1 MFDIICLLLWKSL
14 LGFLF
19 KVVFV
24 LFFSSIS
31 ARSHRTLL
39 PWQRCSAS
47 PPVWRQGG
55 RSYRHRLTNRSVCCG
70 TLRVHC
76 CDTHTHTQFCIFI
89 KFCWML
95 NFPFCVYY
103 FNIKFLTRVFRFCL
117 ISNQPVQFITDQS
130 ADRFVLQ
137 RAIKLTYNV
146 KSHAHFFWVMNS
158 VYKKKKIYQHC
169 LLKKI
174 LLADIIRLL
183 FFVLNIIVNIW

>member
-1 MFDIICLLLWKSL
+1 MAALLRLSSRLEAGWAELQASFDQSLCLLSYAKSALLW
-14 LGFLF
+14 
-19 KVVFV
+19 
-24 LFFSSIS
+24 
-31 ARSHRTLL
+31 H
-39 PWQRCSAS
+39 
-47 PPVWRQGG
+47 
-55 RSYRHRLTNRSVCCG
+55 
-70 TLRVHC
+70 
-76 CDTHTHTQFCIFI
+76 THTHTQFCIFI